1 MKRINQFERTDR
13 DITNALFLV
22 MERKSFEKITVQDIL
37 EEAMINRSTFYQHF
51 SDKYAILERLQE
63 RYIGGITERMDAL
76 AKDEPRDLNAI
87 NQVFCTYINE
97 HRYKMK
103 KLLSVRS
110 ENLDM
115 EGQMRRLF
123 SRYLEKAT
131 CRLSGF
137 EREALAGM
145 LVYFMVYH
153 LEQDTDLQE
162 LGQLTLNAWLN
173 MSLYFFRVDDVPNAS
188 ERLLQL
194 IGQLHSEKEGKLV
207 CDRGY

>member
-37 EEAMINRSTFYQHF
+37 EKAMINRSTFYQHF

-63 RYIGGITERMDAL
+63 RYIGGITERMDTL

-115 EGQMRRLF
+115 EGQMRSLF

>member
-63 RYIGGITERMDAL
+63 RYIRGITERMDAL

-115 EGQMRRLF
+115 EGQMRSLF

>member
-63 RYIGGITERMDAL
+63 QYIGGITERMDAL

-115 EGQMRRLF
+115 EGQMRSLF

-145 LVYFMVYH
+145 LVYFMGYH
-153 LEQDTDLQE
+153 LEQDTNLQE